1 MAEHAQVNRFAFVIH
16 PLTVADL
23 GRHPALRWTR
33 RLSPTF
39 LERAAAWMP
48 PLHLSRITG
57 VRSPLSGQRVEGELY
72 SLGSTPRRMLAL
84 PPRHTYDQLERVARR
99 AAGRGAKLLGLG
111 AFTSIVGDAGLTVA
125 REAPIAV
132 TSGNS
137 LTVAMTLE
145 AAKTAVRR
153 MGKTDLAHGRAMVIG
168 ATGSIGSVCSRL
180 LAQAVRDVVLVSI
193 EPERLAQLKALIE
206 AETPGA
212 RVQVALAASEQ
223 VGDCDLVV
231 TSTSAFG
238 QRVLDLACCAP
249 GAVVCDVARPCDVTA
264 EEAAVRPDVLV
275 IEAGEVLLPG
285 QPRLGFDIGLPRGAA
300 YACLAETAL
309 LAMLGRYESFSLGR
323 DLDTERV
330 KEIYRL
336 ARRHGLRL
344 AGLRSF
350 GRAVTEQDLAVR
362 RALATRLRRDLVL
375 LAEVRAE
382 ATEKLARLPGR
393 SKGVQAPAVA
403 ADRFLQ

>member
-1 MAEHAQVNRFAFVIH
+1 MAEGPLVHRFAFVIH
-16 PLTVADL
+16 PLTVDDL

-33 RLSPTF
+33 RLPAS
-39 LERAAAWMP
+39 LVERTAAWMP

-57 VRSPLSGQRVEGELY
+57 VRSPVTGQRVEGDLF
-72 SLGSTPRRMLAL
+72 SLGSTPRQMLAL
-84 PPRHTYDQLERVARR
+84 PPDHTYRQLHQVALR
-99 AAGRGAKLLGLG
+99 AARQGAKLLGLG
-111 AFTSIVGDAGLTVA
+111 AFTSIVGDAGVTVA

-145 AAKTAVRR
+145 AAKTAVRQ
-153 MGKTDLAHGRAMVIG
+153 MGKRDLAHGRAMVIG
-168 ATGSIGSVCSRL
+168 ATGSIGAVCSRL

-193 EPERLAQLKALIE
+193 EPDRLVHLKALIE

-212 RVQVALAASEQ
+212 RVEIATSSHEA
-223 VGDCDLVV
+223 VGECDLVV

-238 QRVLDLACCAP
+238 QRVLDLDRCAP

-264 EEAAVRPDVLV
+264 DEAATRPDVLV

-285 QPRLGFDIGLPRGAA
+285 EPHLGFDIGLPRGTV

-309 LAMLGRYESFSLGR
+309 LALLGRFECFSLGR
-323 DLDTERV
+323 ELDTERV

-336 ARRHGLRL
+336 ARQHGLRL

-350 GRAVTEQDLAVR
+350 GRAVGEQELAIR
-362 RALATRLRRDLVL
+362 RALAARLRRDLGL
-375 LAEVRAE
+375 LATVRAE
-382 ATEKLARLPGR
+382 AKERLARMPGR
-393 SKGVQAPAVA
+393 SKGVTAPAAGVHRA
-403 ADRFLQ
+403 VH